1 LAKLKNYWEG
11 QNSLSRLIGLG
22 SESGLLLATL
32 TEVICS
38 FLLALGLLTRLAVIP
53 LSITMVVAAFI
64 FNADQAFIVKEKAIL
79 YLIVYFF
86 LLVTGAGKYS
96 MDHQLAQKIN
106 SKKQ

>member
-1 LAKLKNYWEG
+1 
-11 QNSLSRLIGLG
+11 
-22 SESGLLLATL
+22 
-32 TEVICS
+32 
-38 FLLALGLLTRLAVIP
+38 LTRLAVIP
-53 LSITMVVAAFI
+53 LSFTTVVAAFI
-64 FNADQAFIVKEKAIL
+64 FNADQAIIVKEKAIL